1 MDTAQLI
8 QSVRDGDYPQV
19 ATAVAIP
26 AGHRALTVTPGVVWW
41 RYGAGWDQGENIEVT
56 TTSHDARRELDLQGR
71 RDLNSQPSVLETG
84 ALPIELLP
92 FATPEGVG
100 EPASLP
106 EAATRPEAECSIRQ
120 PAAPFSVGGQVQ
132 AEAAAG
138 RDRRDR
144 AAINTPPVT
153 PAAVAA
159 TIPPT

>member
-84 ALPIELLP
+84 ALPICLLYTSP
-92 FATPEGVG
+92 SP
-100 EPASLP
+100 
-106 EAATRPEAECSIRQ
+106 
-120 PAAPFSVGGQVQ
+120 
-132 AEAAAG
+132 
-138 RDRRDR
+138 RDS
-144 AAINTPPVT
+144 
-153 PAAVAA
+153 
-159 TIPPT
+159 

>member
-1 MDTAQLI
+1 MNSRHQ
-8 QSVRDGDYPQV
+8 QV
-19 ATAVAIP
+19 A
-26 AGHRALTVTPGVVWW
+26 
-41 RYGAGWDQGENIEVT
+41 
-56 TTSHDARRELDLQGR
+56 RRGLDLQGR

-159 TIPPT
+159 TSPPT

>member
-8 QSVRDGDYPQV
+8 QSVRDGDYPKV

-26 AGHRALTVTPGVVWW
+26 AGHRALTVTPGSC
-41 RYGAGWDQGENIEVT
+41 GGVT
-56 TTSHDARRELDLQGR
+56 ALGGTRARTSRSPQPAMTPVGDLALQGR

>member
-1 MDTAQLI
+1 MEKPVKSAGECTLRAKFNACKI
-8 QSVRDGDYPQV
+8 GY
-19 ATAVAIP
+19 IP
-26 AGHRALTVTPGVVWW
+26 V
-41 RYGAGWDQGENIEVT
+41 
-56 TTSHDARRELDLQGR
+56 ARRGLDLQGR

-144 AAINTPPVT
+144 RDRAAINTPPVT

>member
-1 MDTAQLI
+1 M
-8 QSVRDGDYPQV
+8 RGP
-19 ATAVAIP
+19 
-26 AGHRALTVTPGVVWW
+26 HGVV
-41 RYGAGWDQGENIEVT
+41 RSSRPGCVEALALAGIRHPSNSLPVEKPLKTAIKCSSRTKFNTRKIGYIPVPRKGLN
-56 TTSHDARRELDLQGR
+56 LQGR